1 MAGKAAAGRVG
12 AAAPGAAKRGR
23 EWEEVVAA
31 KSAAS
36 QVYKSLFTTKEQRAE
51 QEAADAKNYA
61 ARGVP
66 MRVTGGM

>member
-1 MAGKAAAGRVG
+1 M
-12 AAAPGAAKRGR
+12 
-23 EWEEVVAA
+23 AA

>member
-1 MAGKAAAGRVG
+1 VVVRVG
-12 AAAPGAAKRGR
+12 AAAPGASKRGR

-36 QVYKSLFTTKEQRAE
+36 DVYKGLFTSEEQRKEQD
-51 QEAADAKNYA
+51 AADAKNYA

-66 MRVTGGM
+66 MRITHGM